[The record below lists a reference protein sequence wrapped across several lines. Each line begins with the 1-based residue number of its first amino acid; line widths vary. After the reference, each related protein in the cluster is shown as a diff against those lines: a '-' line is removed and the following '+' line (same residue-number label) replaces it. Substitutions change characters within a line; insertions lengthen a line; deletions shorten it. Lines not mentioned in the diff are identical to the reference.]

1 MNDVRNIHSFP
12 FVCVC
17 LCARLSACIGPPKP
31 NQYPGKRKFNL
42 NPAGRADGPEFGG
55 VCCTKYKNN
64 TSIWDEFME

>member
-1 MNDVRNIHSFP
+1 MTFATFIPFP

-17 LCARLSACIGPPKP
+17 LCARLSACIGPP